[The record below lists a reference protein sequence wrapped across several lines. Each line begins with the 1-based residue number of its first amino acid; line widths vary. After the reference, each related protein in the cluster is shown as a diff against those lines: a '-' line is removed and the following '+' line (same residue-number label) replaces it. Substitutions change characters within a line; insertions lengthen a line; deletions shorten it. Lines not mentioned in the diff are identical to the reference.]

1 MKNINFDSFNFTD
14 KSTEYRRW
22 IKFSTVFIFIGI
34 TFIIILQTIQ
44 LYKIYNLK
52 KEKLFFEQKLVNFD
66 TIITEKNNI
75 KKQKDNLESKLKKF
89 QKRSSLESKKFVY
102 TFLTQITNAVPNDLY
117 LHSLDYSSKTGIE
130 IKGYMSDE
138 KAVIAF
144 INNLEKLQF
153 VEKANLHYLKFKQV
167 NEFEQKPEITDNFL
181 HEFFITLKL
190 RK

>member
-1 MKNINFDSFNFTD
+1 MKNINFNNFNFTD

-22 IKFSTVFIFIGI
+22 IKFSTIFIFIGI
-34 TFIIILQTIQ
+34 TFIIILQTLQ
-44 LYKIYNLK
+44 LYRIYNLK
-52 KEKLFFEQKLVNFD
+52 KEKLIFEQKLINFD

-102 TFLTQITNAVPNDLY
+102 TFLTQITSAMPNDLY
-117 LHSLDYSSKTGIE
+117 LHSVDYSSKTGIE
-130 IKGYMSDE
+130 IQGYISDE

-153 VEKANLHYLKFKQV
+153 VEKVNLHYLKFKQV
-167 NEFEQKPEITDNFL
+167 NESEQKPEITDNFL

>member
-1 MKNINFDSFNFTD
+1 MKNINFNNFNFTD
-14 KSTEYRRW
+14 KPTEYKRW

-34 TFIIILQTIQ
+34 TFIIILQTLQ

-52 KEKLFFEQKLVNFD
+52 KEKLNFEQKLINFD

-102 TFLTQITNAVPNDLY
+102 TFLIQITSAMPNDLY
-117 LHSLDYSSKTGIE
+117 LHSVDYSSKTGIE
-130 IKGYMSDE
+130 IKGYISDE

-153 VEKANLHYLKFKQV
+153 VEKVNLHYLKFKQV
-167 NEFEQKPEITDNFL
+167 NESEQKPEITDNFL